1 MNKKTQLALLLGT
14 LLCCQAASADVIM
27 HAFNWKYADVTA
39 QADAIASAGYKV
51 VLISPP
57 LKSSGSEWWAR
68 YQPQDYRV
76 IDTPLGN
83 KQTLKTMID
92 TLAAKGVRVYA
103 DVVLN
108 HMANESWKRSD
119 LNCGDQQV

>member
-1 MNKKTQLALLLGT
+1 MNCRTRIALLLGS
-14 LLCCQAASADVIM
+14 LLACQAANADVIM

-39 QADAIASAGYKV
+39 KASDIAAAGYKV

-83 KQTLKTMID
+83 KQTHENHDRYPLGQRD
-92 TLAAKGVRVYA
+92 PGVCR
-103 DVVLN
+103 
-108 HMANESWKRSD
+108 
-119 LNCGDQQV
+119 CGAQPYGQRELEA